1 MSIFESLTES
11 QQELVNMHLNLVIE
25 ANEKVN
31 LTRITSREEAMLLH
45 IEDSLEGLN
54 ELEGAPNGLYGDMG
68 SGAGYPGIPLA
79 IVTGRKTVL
88 IDARRKK
95 MEAMEDIIV
104 RLGLDQQISTF
115 AGRAELLARSQAK
128 RYAALTA
135 RALAKLPVLM
145 ELASP
150 LLKHGGRL
158 ICYKANI
165 EDDEMIHAKRVKK
178 ATGMEIVSDR
188 SFMLGNDVNRRI
200 VVFEKVADSLV
211 KLPRQEG
218 MAQKKP
224 LG

>member
-11 QQELVNMHLNLVIE
+11 QQELVTLHLDLVIE
-25 ANEKVN
+25 ANERVN

-54 ELEGAPNGLYGDMG
+54 ELEGAPKGLYGDMG

-88 IDARRKK
+88 IDARKKK

-188 SFMLGNDVNRRI
+188 SFVLGNDVNRRI
-200 VVFEKVADSLV
+200 VVFEKIADSLV